1 MENKSRRIFYILG
14 GIICIALGVMGGRLS
29 ASASFSAKRSAGN
42 DTITMSSQQEATIA
56 VVNLDAGVVKQE
68 QVVYYS
74 GKLIVYPGDNYK
86 TTSLEEAKSGLEK
99 GSYGAYIIIPS
110 SFSQSVDS
118 INHTPQ
124 KAVFEYKLSPM
135 LSAQAREDMIFE
147 ITNFSKSISTNV
159 SYVYLDAILSEVHS
173 VQDGAGTILG
183 NDSAEYT
190 ALAEVSA
197 DDLISQIEFSELK
210 EQNDTVQPVDLKAQS
225 VQLTDAMKNV
235 NHAFRDALLSG
246 QSEYDAVI
254 EAHTALSQALDQMQ
268 IRMQNT
274 NPLVDGEGNSVTEE
288 GMNGVYEQIDHSNH
302 RIAAQRDLLNDGILQ
317 QINTYAAGQQASIH
331 EQSIQVQ
338 NDIRTMVLPQIQQE
352 ADAGIRRE
360 QEACRELAGTQSDA
374 VNQAIGSYVGELQA
388 YLNKE
393 AAEGIRTALK
403 TGVDQQVQRVLD
415 EQKQICIDYGR
426 NCTQRDLLATHNQ
439 QAEEDNEQIRR
450 LQELAAAVQA
460 AKKERDEGKADDTQ
474 GEGGGQEEGGTQD
487 QGMQK
492 DGDVQGGSDS
502 GQEEDM
508 PDAAYDAAVL
518 ELLAEI
524 DGLPVKEL
532 AELPEEM
539 EEPVMKADIDMT
551 QTDMSLVEEQ
561 LDLSRAVDGQN
572 EPILPPVISLTAPD
586 LTLILTGETI
596 TYEVPEYQ
604 LPKAA
609 AIPQP
614 ELEKIERNYYIDK
627 SGVTA
632 AFQDGIVQVI
642 LDTND
647 RLQRAFEES
656 AAGFWYAQNQ
666 YQSTLDDY
674 DPFAYVDEEKIAGG
688 MLDVETGISAIET
701 EMNEKGTEYLKYTS
715 DVYLMTNENIQI
727 LRNDMTKANEQTAEN
742 VRQQIGSLQRQRTG
756 NNQTNSAILGD
767 FTKKLGF
774 TRMGNLPY
782 REAYEFIIDPF
793 EYREADK

>member
-1 MENKSRRIFYILG
+1 MENKTRRICYILG
-14 GIICIALGVMGGRLS
+14 GAICIAIGVMGGRFS
-29 ASASFSAKRSAGN
+29 ASATFPLNRSSGE
-42 DTITMSSQQEATIA
+42 DTVTMSSQQEAMIA
-56 VVNLDAGVVKQE
+56 VVNLDAGVLKQE
-68 QVVYYS
+68 ETVFYS

-110 SFSQSVDS
+110 SFSESVDS

-190 ALAEVSA
+190 ALTEVSA
-197 DDLISQIEFSELK
+197 DSLISQIEFSELK

-225 VQLTDAMKNV
+225 VQLTDAMQNV

-254 EAHTALSQALDQMQ
+254 EAHTALSQALDQLQ
-268 IRMQNT
+268 IRMHNT

-374 VNQAIGSYVGELQA
+374 VNQAIGSYVGEIQA
-388 YLNKE
+388 YLNKV

-403 TGVDQQVQRVLD
+403 TSVDQQVQRVLD
-415 EQKQICIDYGR
+415 EQKQLCIDYGH
-426 NCTQRDLLATHNQ
+426 NCTQRDLLAAHNQ

-474 GEGGGQEEGGTQD
+474 GEGDGQEG
-487 QGMQK
+487 
-492 DGDVQGGSDS
+492 
-502 GQEEDM
+502 DM

-524 DGLPVKEL
+524 DGLAVKES

-551 QTDMSLVEEQ
+551 QTDISLVEEQ

-572 EPILPPVISLTAPD
+572 KPILPPVVSLTAPD

-604 LPKAA
+604 LPEAA
-609 AIPQP
+609 VIPQA

-647 RLQRAFEES
+647 RLQREFEES

-688 MLDVETGISAIET
+688 MRDVEVGISAIET

>member
-1 MENKSRRIFYILG
+1 MENKTRRICYILG
-14 GIICIALGVMGGRLS
+14 GAICIAIGVMGGRFS
-29 ASASFSAKRSAGN
+29 ASATFPLNRSSGE
-42 DTITMSSQQEATIA
+42 DTVTMSSQQEAMIA
-56 VVNLDAGVVKQE
+56 VVNLDAGVLKQE
-68 QVVYYS
+68 ETVFYS

-86 TTSLEEAKSGLEK
+86 TTSLEEAKSGLEQ

-110 SFSQSVDS
+110 SFSESVDS

-190 ALAEVSA
+190 ALTEVSA
-197 DDLISQIEFSELK
+197 DSLISQIEFSELK
-210 EQNDTVQPVDLKAQS
+210 EQNETVQPVDLKAQS
-225 VQLTDAMKNV
+225 VQLTDAMQNV

-254 EAHTALSQALDQMQ
+254 EAHTALSQALDQLQ
-268 IRMQNT
+268 IRMHNT

-288 GMNGVYEQIDHSNH
+288 GLNGVYEQIDHSNH

-317 QINTYAAGQQASIH
+317 QINTYATGQQSGINRH
-331 EQSIQVQ
+331 RQLIQSDLR
-338 NDIRTMVLPQIQQE
+338 NTVLPQIQQE

-388 YLNKE
+388 YLNKT

-403 TGVDQQVQRVLD
+403 TSVDQQVQRVLD
-415 EQKQICIDYGR
+415 EQKQICIDYGC
-426 NCTQRDLLATHNQ
+426 NCTQRDLLVTHNQ

-460 AKKERDEGKADDTQ
+460 AKNERDEGRADDTQ
-474 GEGGGQEEGGTQD
+474 GEEG
-487 QGMQK
+487 
-492 DGDVQGGSDS
+492 

-508 PDAAYDAAVL
+508 PDAEYDAAVL

-532 AELPEEM
+532 VELPEEM

-551 QTDMSLVEEQ
+551 QTDISLVEEQ

-572 EPILPPVISLTAPD
+572 KPILPPVVSLTAPD

-604 LPKAA
+604 LPEAA
-609 AIPQP
+609 VIPQA

-647 RLQRAFEES
+647 RLQREFEES
-656 AAGFWYAQNQ
+656 AAGFCHAQNQ

-688 MLDVETGISAIET
+688 MRDVEVGISAIET

>member
-1 MENKSRRIFYILG
+1 MENKKKRVFLILG
-14 GIICIALGVMGGRLS
+14 GIVCIAIGVMGGCFF
-29 ASASFSAKRSAGN
+29 ASASFYSNRSPGK
-42 DTITMSSQQEATIA
+42 DTVTMSSQQEAMIA
-56 VVNLDAGVVKQE
+56 VVNLDVGVLKQE
-68 QVVYYS
+68 ETVFYS

-86 TTSLEEAKSGLEK
+86 TTSLEEAKSGLEQ

-110 SFSQSVDS
+110 SFSESVDS
-118 INHTPQ
+118 INHIPQ

-135 LSAQAREDMIFE
+135 LSVQAREDMIYE

-190 ALAEVSA
+190 ALTEVSA
-197 DDLISQIEFSELK
+197 DYLISQIEFSELK

-225 VQLTDAMKNV
+225 VQLTDAMQNV

-268 IRMQNT
+268 IRMQST

-288 GMNGVYEQIDHSNH
+288 GLNGVYEQIDHSNH
-302 RIAAQRDLLNDGILQ
+302 RIAAQRDLLNEGIVQ
-317 QINTYAAGQQASIH
+317 QINTYAAGQQSGINRH
-331 EQSIQVQ
+331 RQLIQSDLR
-338 NDIRTMVLPQIQQE
+338 NTVLPQIQQE

-388 YLNKE
+388 YLNKA

-403 TGVDQQVQRVLD
+403 TSVDQQVQCVLD

-426 NCTQRDLLATHNQ
+426 NCMQRDLLATHNQ

-460 AKKERDEGKADDTQ
+460 AKNERDEGRADDTQ
-474 GEGGGQEEGGTQD
+474 GEEG
-487 QGMQK
+487 
-492 DGDVQGGSDS
+492 

-532 AELPEEM
+532 VELPEEM

-551 QTDMSLVEEQ
+551 QTDISLVEEQ

-572 EPILPPVISLTAPD
+572 EPILPPVVSLTAPD

-604 LPKAA
+604 LPEAA
-609 AIPQP
+609 AIPQA

-656 AAGFWYAQNQ
+656 AAGFWHAQNQ
-666 YQSTLDDY
+666 YQSTLDGY

-688 MLDVETGISAIET
+688 MRDVEAGISAIET

>member
-1 MENKSRRIFYILG
+1 MENKTRRICYILG
-14 GIICIALGVMGGRLS
+14 GAICIAIGVMGGRFS
-29 ASASFSAKRSAGN
+29 ASATFPLNRSSGE
-42 DTITMSSQQEATIA
+42 DTVTMSSQQEAMIA
-56 VVNLDAGVVKQE
+56 VVNLDAGVLKQE
-68 QVVYYS
+68 ETVFYS

-86 TTSLEEAKSGLEK
+86 TTSLEEAKSGLEQ

-110 SFSQSVDS
+110 SFSESVDS

-190 ALAEVSA
+190 ALTEVSA
-197 DDLISQIEFSELK
+197 DSLISQIEFSELK
-210 EQNDTVQPVDLKAQS
+210 EQNETVQPVDLKAQS
-225 VQLTDAMKNV
+225 VQLTDAMQNV

-288 GMNGVYEQIDHSNH
+288 GLNGVYEQIDHSNH

-317 QINTYAAGQQASIH
+317 QINTYAAGQQASIY

-374 VNQAIGSYVGELQA
+374 VNQAIGSYVGEIQD
-388 YLNKE
+388 YLNKT

-403 TGVDQQVQRVLD
+403 TSVDQQVQRVLD
-415 EQKQICIDYGR
+415 EQKQICIDYGH
-426 NCTQRDLLATHNQ
+426 NCMQRDLLATHNQ

-474 GEGGGQEEGGTQD
+474 GE
-487 QGMQK
+487 
-492 DGDVQGGSDS
+492 DGS
-502 GQEEDM
+502 QEEDM
-508 PDAAYDAAVL
+508 PEAAYDAAVL

-532 AELPEEM
+532 VEPPEEM

-551 QTDMSLVEEQ
+551 QTDISLVEEQ

-572 EPILPPVISLTAPD
+572 KPILPPVVSLTAPD

-604 LPKAA
+604 LPEAA
-609 AIPQP
+609 VIPQA

-647 RLQRAFEES
+647 RLQREFEES

-688 MLDVETGISAIET
+688 MRDVEAGISAIET

-715 DVYLMTNENIQI
+715 DVYLTTNENIQI